1 MNRHNGSTTTKVSPS
16 SPMNRTTKAWFTF
29 HYRNSFE
36 AESGAFQQQSEA
48 QPTMGL
54 GAPEW
59 LSTTIRGTT
68 HNGIGGS
75 RTASSDHTR
84 VQPPQRRL
92 GSKDPRVTSSQA
104 FNFHESSWRAHRC
117 TKCKRQEHKCSNPSL
132 SNSNKATNAYGG
144 IREEEEIGDAPR
156 TPRSRSTRFPS
167 LRGEMDWWKC
177 RSRSPL
183 TFPSKSCK
191 NHVRD

>member
-36 AESGAFQQQSEA
+36 AESGAFQQQSGA

-54 GAPEW
+54 GAPERPP
-59 LSTTIRGTT
+59 TTIRCTT

-92 GSKDPRVTSSQA
+92 GSKDPRVTSSQT

-144 IREEEEIGDAPR
+144 IREEEQRGDAPR

-183 TFPSKSCK
+183 SNPSKISK
-191 NHVRD
+191 NHGRK

>member
-16 SPMNRTTKAWFTF
+16 SPMNRTTKVWFTF
-29 HYRNSFE
+29 HYRYSFE

-48 QPTMGL
+48 QPTKGL
-54 GAPEW
+54 GAPER

-92 GSKDPRVTSSQA
+92 GSKDPRVTSSSSFQLPRILV
-104 FNFHESSWRAHRC
+104 ESTPMHQMQKARAQVLKSS
-117 TKCKRQEHKCSNPSL
+117 TLKFQQ
-132 SNSNKATNAYGG
+132 SNKCLWGNKRGRTK
-144 IREEEEIGDAPR
+144 RR
-156 TPRSRSTRFPS
+156 TPNY
-167 LRGEMDWWKC
+167 
-177 RSRSPL
+177 
-183 TFPSKSCK
+183 SKI
-191 NHVRD
+191 